1 MNNDFKDIFDV
12 KELGK
17 NPFQVPDGYFDS
29 LESRIMRNVS
39 QQEKKEDSRQPSKWS
54 RIVSMRPMRWAAACI
69 GVTAVCATAY
79 FCNIDNSEGMMS
91 NTSETQTESTL
102 NYNSNDAFNQAA
114 DYTMLD
120 SHDMYMMLAD
130 ESY

>member
-12 KELGK
+12 KELEK

-29 LESRIMRNVS
+29 LESRILHNVHLH
-39 QQEKKEDSRQPSKWS
+39 EKKEESRQHS
-54 RIVSMRPMRWAAACI
+54 RWGRIIAMRPMRWAAACI
-69 GVTAVCATAY
+69 AVTAVCATAF
-79 FCNIDNSEGMMS
+79 FCNIDNGGDMMADTSGM
-91 NTSETQTESTL
+91 QTEIHSA
-102 NYNSNDAFNQAA
+102 YNGNDDFNQAA

-120 SHDMYMMLAD
+120 NHDIYMMLAD